1 MKKKIISLCI
11 ALIMLTVFLPLGA
24 FAADETILNVTAVRG
39 TVVGSSTVY
48 AGEVFVDGE
57 SVLQYVYSDDIT
69 RSSTVVAAARD
80 GFGGPEEEEGF
91 AALFPDVIDEEGTG
105 LAGCSNADY
114 VDDMDE
120 NWKDAG
126 YLAGKYYSGKTV
138 ESTESYDLFQNDE
151 EFAARCR
158 SWWEDVELL
167 NQAGEEFEMRGPL
180 GVLSDTLTDSVT
192 YTVIDGKLIK
202 LIDRE
207 EDYTLESITVIYT
220 SVHLK
225 TKAAGIT
232 RIENVEV
239 GITPPA
245 AGTNSSDVSAADAVA
260 LPENADYTV
269 CGASWET
276 FDGDGFVECEGT
288 VFEAGETYYLRIT
301 LEAKENC
308 AFSQGGPYPY
318 TSATVTGEGAALY
331 NDHVAVTN
339 MMDSGGGLH
348 SYCEIMVSFTPAD
361 PSTIYSLTVNVTPP
375 KAGQRSIET
384 DPVVTVKGTDCV
396 IDNASWLMY
405 LNGYTTEELDV
416 TFEEGETYYVYV
428 LIKARDGKT
437 FNKGA
442 YLSGGVDEGF
452 YIFDGCTVKGGE
464 LKFAASRTFGS
475 EDYLRLK
482 IAVTAAAAGGLP
494 CTGGDDCP
502 GKVFTDMPKKS
513 NWAHDAIDW
522 AVFTKVTSGMTK
534 TTFGP
539 SLTITRGQVVTFLWR
554 AAGSPEPTTTKTEFK
569 DLKKDGFY
577 YKAVLWAVE
586 NGITNGVTKTAFDP
600 GGNCTRGQIVAFLY
614 RYAGSPEVDKSNS
627 KFTDVKKGAFYEAA
641 VAWAVA
647 TDVTAGTS
655 PTTFSPGASCTRA
668 QTVTFLYRLVES
680 MK

>member
-11 ALIMLTVFLPLGA
+11 ALLMLTVFLPLGA
-24 FAADETILNVTAVRG
+24 FAADETIVNVTAVRG
-39 TVVGSSTVY
+39 TVVASSTLY
-48 AGEVFVDGE
+48 AGEVFLDGE

-69 RSSTVVAAARD
+69 RSTTVVAAARD
-80 GFGGPEEEEGF
+80 GFGGPDDDGF
-91 AALFPDVIDEEGTG
+91 PALFPQVIGEEGTG

-114 VDDMDE
+114 TAYMDE
-120 NWKDAG
+120 NWKDAA
-126 YLAGKYYSGKTV
+126 YVAENYYPDKTV
-138 ESTESYDLFQNDE
+138 ESSESVDLFQSDE
-151 EFAARCR
+151 EFADRCR
-158 SWWEDVELL
+158 VWWEDVELL
-167 NQAGEEFEMRGPL
+167 DQAGGEYEMVGPL
-180 GVLSDTLTDSVT
+180 GALSSTNTDSVT
-192 YTVIDGKLIK
+192 YTVIDGKLVKI
-202 LIDRE
+202 IDRE
-207 EDYTLESITVIYT
+207 EDHSLESITVIYT

-232 RIENVEV
+232 RIENVDL

-260 LPENADYTV
+260 LPENADYTLS
-269 CGASWET
+269 GASWEIY
-276 FDGDGFVECEGT
+276 DGDGFVECEGA

-318 TSATVTGEGAALY
+318 TSATVTGDGAALY
-331 NDHVAVTN
+331 NNHVAVTN
-339 MMDSGGGLH
+339 IMDSGGGLH
-348 SYCEIMVSFTPAD
+348 SYCEIMASFTPAD

-384 DPVVTVKGTDCV
+384 DPVVTVKGTDCEV
-396 IDNASWLMY
+396 DSATWLMY
-405 LNGYTTEELDV
+405 LSGYTTEEMDV

-428 LIKARDGKT
+428 LIKARDGKI

-522 AVFTKVTSGMTK
+522 AVYTGVTSGMTK

-554 AAGSPEPTTTKTEFK
+554 AAGSPEPTTEKTDFT
-569 DLKKDGFY
+569 DVKKTGFY

-586 NGITNGVTKTAFDP
+586 NGITNGVTKTSFDP

-614 RYAGSPEVDKSNS
+614 RYAGSPAVDKTNS

-647 TDVTAGTS
+647 ADVTAGTS
-655 PTTFSPGASCTRA
+655 ATTFSPNSVCTRA
-668 QTVTFLYRLVES
+668 QTVTFLYRLAES
-680 MK
+680 MD